1 MQNWSRFLGAA
12 LIATAIGTLGSRGP
26 AQAQITPLA
35 HDQGATGLGLALRHL
50 PNDGSVLMVT
60 AHPDDENNGL
70 LVKVNR
76 GLGIKTSLLT
86 VTRGDG
92 GQNEIGPELFQAIG
106 ILRGE
111 ELAAVHRFDAADQYF
126 TRAYEFG
133 YSFSDEETFQKW
145 GREQILEDVVRVV
158 RKVRPDVIIT
168 MPRQS
173 GGGGQHH
180 QAAAQ
185 LGHEAFHAAADPKRF
200 PDQIKEGLMPWQA
213 RKSYES
219 GGGFGRGGRGAA
231 PGGGQPAPGG
241 RGAATGAG
249 QAAPGGGQPRAS
261 AEGASRGVA
270 VQTGDFDPLLGMSWN
285 QFGALARMAHLCQG
299 MGQLAS
305 RPGPAQAGYVLVHGT
320 PAGDAETDI
329 LDGIDFSL
337 TRLARFAQ
345 GQEAAIPSLGADL
358 ETIVGHARQAADAFD
373 VRATHKTLP
382 HLAAGLTAV
391 RALTAQVEGSSIKG
405 DARNEI
411 LWRLAR
417 KEQDF
422 VRALGLA
429 QGLVFH
435 AVADDGNVVRGQT
448 FNVTAT
454 VFNTGVEPVQ
464 IADVPVTA
472 PKGWAVERRSGQP
485 GTLKHNESLSMTYA
499 VTVGPDARY
508 SQPYWKMNP
517 KVDRYDIEV
526 PEHHTLPW
534 SPPEVM
540 AAVRYMSAGVA
551 GAIEQPAHFRYEG
564 PWVGGEKQKVV
575 NIVPALSV
583 KVSPGIAIIPQAAS
597 GAKREFRVTVLN
609 NTRAAGAA
617 TVRLELPAGWR
628 AEPQQATLPFTLE
641 EEELTAKFAVTPPAG
656 LTEGEHTIKA
666 VATRGGETFREGYQ
680 VIAYDH
686 IQTRHLFHPAESRVQ
701 TIAVTVPATVEVG
714 YIMGSGDD
722 VPAAIEQLGARLTM
736 LTPDDVAFSDLSRF
750 TTIVTGI
757 RAYEKRPDL
766 RAYNQRLLDFVR
778 AGGHLVVQYNKTEAN
793 QLMVRAGEGLGGG
806 RGGPQPTASPFF
818 PYPGL
823 VSRDRITVEET
834 PVRVLVPGAR
844 ELNTPNRITE
854 KDLDGW
860 VQERGLYFFGAG
872 DARYVDLLAAT
883 DPWPNNPGEK
893 KGLLT
898 VAPLGQGTWAYVGLG
913 LWRQLP
919 AGTPGAYRILANL
932 ISKPRAGAPG
942 TAAAAGK

>member
-1 MQNWSRFLGAA
+1 MQIRTRLIGAA
-12 LIATAIGTLGSRGP
+12 LVATAIGALASRGP
-26 AQAQITPLA
+26 AQAQVTPLA
-35 HDQGATGLGLALRHL
+35 FDQGATGLGLALRHL

-70 LVKVNR
+70 LVRINR

-106 ILRGE
+106 ILRSE
-111 ELAAVHRFDAADQYF
+111 ELAAVHQYDGADQYH

-158 RKVRPDVIIT
+158 RKVRPDVIVT

-200 PDQIKEGLMPWQA
+200 PDQIAEGLMPWQA

-231 PGGGQPAPGG
+231 QPAA
-241 RGAATGAG
+241 GAS
-249 QAAPGGGQPRAS
+249 QGQPRAS
-261 AEGASRGVA
+261 AGGASRGVA

-285 QFGALARMAHLCQG
+285 QFGGLARMAHLCQG

-305 RPGPAQAGYVLVHGT
+305 RPGPAQAGYVLVNGT
-320 PAGDAETDI
+320 PAGNTEQDI
-329 LDGIDFSL
+329 LDGVDFSL

-345 GQEAAIPSLGADL
+345 GQQAAVPFLAAELEA
-358 ETIVGHARQAADAFD
+358 IVGHARNASDAFD

-382 HLAAGLTAV
+382 HLAAGLKAV
-391 RALTAQVEGSSIKG
+391 RALIGKVQGSAIKG
-405 DARNEI
+405 EARNEI
-411 LWRLAR
+411 LWRLER

-422 VRALGLA
+422 VKALGLA
-429 QGLVFH
+429 QGLVFY
-435 AVADDGNVVRGQT
+435 ATADDGNVVRGQT
-448 FNVTAT
+448 FNVTAS
-454 VFNTGVEPVQ
+454 VFNTGVEPAQ
-464 IADVPVTA
+464 IADLPVTA
-472 PKGWAVERRSGQP
+472 PRGWTVKRTSGEP
-485 GTLKHNESLSMTYA
+485 RTLGHNEFLSMTYA

-508 SQPYWKMNP
+508 SQPYWTMNP
-517 KVDRYDIEV
+517 KVDRYDIEI

-540 AAVRYMSAGVA
+540 AAVRYSSAGVE
-551 GAIEQPAHFRYEG
+551 GSIEQPAHFRYEG
-564 PWVGGEKQKVV
+564 RWVGGEKQKVV

-583 KVSPGIAIIPQAAS
+583 AVSPGIAIIPQAAS
-597 GAKREFRVTVLN
+597 GTAREFRVTVLN
-609 NTRAAGAA
+609 NAKAAGDT
-617 TVRLELPAGWR
+617 TVRLEVPAGWR
-628 AEPQQATLPFTLE
+628 VEPREATLPFKLE
-641 EEELTAKFAVTPPAG
+641 EEELTAKFEVTPPAG
-656 LTEGEHTIKA
+656 LTEGEHTIRA
-666 VATRGGETFREGYQ
+666 VAARGGQEFREGYQ

-686 IQTRHLFHPAESRVQ
+686 IQSRHLFHPAESQVK
-701 TIAVTVPATVEVG
+701 TLGVSVPAGVSVG

-766 RAYNQRLLDFVR
+766 RAYNQRLLDFAR
-778 AGGHLVVQYNKTEAN
+778 AGGHLVVQYNKTPAN
-793 QLMVRAGEGLGGG
+793 QLMVAAGEGFGGA

-823 VSRDRITVEET
+823 VSRDRITVEDT
-834 PVRVLVPGAR
+834 PVHVLVPDAR
-844 ELNTPNRITE
+844 ELNTPNRITA
-854 KDLDGW
+854 KDFEGW
-860 VQERGLYFFGAG
+860 VQERGLYFFGAR
-872 DARYVDLLAAT
+872 DDRYVDLLAAT

-893 KGLLT
+893 KGMLT
-898 VAPLGQGTWAYVGLG
+898 VAQLGQGTWTYVGLG

-919 AGTPGAYRILANL
+919 AGVPGAYRLMANL
-932 ISKPRAGAPG
+932 ISKPRAGG
-942 TAAAAGK
+942 STASAR

>member
-1 MQNWSRFLGAA
+1 MHTSTRTLGAA
-12 LIATAIGTLGSRGP
+12 LIAMAIGALGSRGP
-26 AQAQITPLA
+26 AQAQITPLL

-70 LVKVNR
+70 LVKINR

-111 ELAAVHRFDAADQYF
+111 ELAAVHRYDAADQYH

-158 RKVRPDVIIT
+158 RKVRPDVIVT

-200 PDQIKEGLMPWQA
+200 PEQIAEGLMPWQA

-219 GGGFGRGGRGAA
+219 GGGGGRGRGGPPAA
-231 PGGGQPAPGG
+231 DAN
-241 RGAATGAG
+241 ATGLS
-249 QAAPGGGQPRAS
+249 RAS
-261 AEGASRGVA
+261 TGGASRAVA
-270 VQTGDFDPLLGMSWN
+270 VQTGDYDPLLGMSWS

-305 RPGPAQAGYVLVHGT
+305 RPGPTQANYVLVNGT
-320 PAGDAETDI
+320 AGDGEQDI

-337 TRLARFAQ
+337 TRLTRFAQ
-345 GQEAAIPSLGADL
+345 GQESSVPFLAADIES
-358 ETIVGHARQAADAFD
+358 IVGRARQALDAFD
-373 VRATHKTLP
+373 ARATHKTLP

-391 RALTAQVEGSSIKG
+391 RTLISKVESSALKG
-405 DARNEI
+405 DARKEV
-411 LWRLAR
+411 LWRLQR
-417 KEQDF
+417 KEADF
-422 VRALGLA
+422 VKALGLA

-435 AVADDGNVVRGQT
+435 ATVDDGNVVRGQT

-454 VFNTGVEPVQ
+454 VFNTGVEPVV
-464 IADVPVTA
+464 IDDLAVRA
-472 PKGWAVERRSGQP
+472 PDGWTVKRTNGQG
-485 GTLKHNESLSMTYA
+485 GTLAHNASLSMTYA
-499 VTVGPDARY
+499 VTVGPTARY

-517 KVDRYDIEV
+517 KVDRYDIEI

-534 SPPEVM
+534 SPPEVV
-540 AAVRYMSAGVA
+540 AGLQYTSAGVK
-551 GAIEQPAHFRYEG
+551 GSIDQPAHFRYEG

-583 KVSPGIAIIPQAAS
+583 RVSPDVAVVPVAAS
-597 GAKREFRVTVLN
+597 GQKREFRVTVLN
-609 NTRAAGAA
+609 NTKAAGDAA
-617 TVRLELPAGWR
+617 VRLETPAGWSVLPR
-628 AEPQQATLPFTLE
+628 EVVLPFTLE
-641 EEELTAKFAVTPPAG
+641 EEELTAKFEVTPPAG
-656 LTEGEHTIKA
+656 LREGEQTIKA
-666 VATRGGETFREGYQ
+666 VATREGQQFREGYQ
-680 VIAYDH
+680 VIAYNH
-686 IQTRHLFHPAESRVQ
+686 IQSRHLFHPAESTVK
-701 TIAVTVPATVEVG
+701 TIDVTVPANVSVG

-722 VPAAIEQLGARLTM
+722 VPAAIQQLGAKLTV
-736 LTPDDVAFSDLSRF
+736 LSSDDVAFSDLSRF
-750 TTIVTGI
+750 STIVTGI

-778 AGGHLVVQYNKTEAN
+778 GGGHLVVQYNKTDAN
-793 QLMVRAGEGLGGG
+793 QLMAGAREGLGFG

-818 PYPGL
+818 PYPAL
-823 VSRDRITVEET
+823 VSRNRITVEET
-834 PVRVLVPGAR
+834 PVRMLVADAR
-844 ELNTPNRITE
+844 ELTVPNKITS
-854 KDLDGW
+854 KDFEGW
-860 VQERGLYFFGAG
+860 VQERGLYFFE
-872 DARYVDLLAAT
+872 ARDPKYVDLLAAT

-893 KGLLT
+893 KGMLT
-898 VAPLGQGTWAYVGLG
+898 VAPLGQGTWTYLGLG

-932 ISKPRAGAPG
+932 ISKPRAGGPG
-942 TAAAAGK
+942 TTASKGRR

>member
-1 MQNWSRFLGAA
+1 MQISNRFLAPAFVAA
-12 LIATAIGTLGSRGP
+12 AIVALGTRGP
-26 AQAQITPLA
+26 ARAQITPLA

-70 LVKVNR
+70 LVKINR

-111 ELAAVHRFDAADQYF
+111 ELAAVHRYDAADQYH

-133 YSFSDEETFQKW
+133 FSFSDEETFQKW

-158 RKVRPDVIIT
+158 RKVRPDVIVT

-185 LGHEAFHAAADPKRF
+185 LGHEAFHAAADPNRF
-200 PDQIKEGLMPWQA
+200 PDQIKEGLMPWQP

-219 GGGFGRGGRGAA
+219 GGGGGRGGRGGTPAA
-231 PGGGQPAPGG
+231 N
-241 RGAATGAG
+241 TV
-249 QAAPGGGQPRAS
+249 S
-261 AEGASRGVA
+261 
-270 VQTGDFDPLLGMSWN
+270 VQTGDYDPLLGMSWN

-305 RPGPAQAGYVLVHGT
+305 RPGPAASSYVLVNGS
-320 PAGDAETDI
+320 PASGEKDI

-345 GQEAAIPSLGADL
+345 GQESAVPFLAAEL
-358 ETIVGHARQAADAFD
+358 EAIVGHARQAMDAFD

-382 HLAAGLTAV
+382 HLAAGLRAV
-391 RALTAQVEGSSIKG
+391 RSLITKIESSGLQG
-405 DARNEI
+405 DPRKEI
-411 LWRLAR
+411 LWRLQR

-422 VRALGLA
+422 VKALGLA
-429 QGLVFH
+429 QGLVLH
-435 AVADDGNVVRGQT
+435 ATVDDGNVVRGQT
-448 FNVTAT
+448 FTVTAT

-464 IADVPVTA
+464 IDDLPVRA
-472 PKGWAVERRSGQP
+472 PKGWTVKRASGQP
-485 GTLKHNESLSMTYA
+485 GTLARNASLSMTYA
-499 VTVGPDARY
+499 VTVAPDARY

-517 KVDRYDIEV
+517 DVDRYDIEIK
-526 PEHHTLPW
+526 EHHTLPW
-534 SPPEVM
+534 SPPEVT
-540 AAVRYMSAGVA
+540 AEVRYTSAGVA
-551 GAIEQPAHFRYEG
+551 GSIEQPAHFRYEG
-564 PWVGGEKQKVV
+564 PWVGGGEKQKVV

-583 KVSPGIAIIPQAAS
+583 RVTPEVAVVPRI
-597 GAKREFRVTVLN
+597 GAGKKREFRVTVLN
-609 NTRAAGAA
+609 NTKGAGDAM
-617 TVRLELPAGWR
+617 VRLEAPAGWTVQPR
-628 AEPQQATLPFTLE
+628 EVPLPFKLE
-641 EEELTAKFAVTPPAG
+641 EEELTARFEVTPPAG
-656 LTEGEHTIKA
+656 LREGAHTIKA
-666 VATRGGETFREGYQ
+666 VAIRDGQEFREGYE
-680 VIAYDH
+680 VIAYPH
-686 IQTRHLFHPAESRVQ
+686 IQARHLFHPAQSRVKAIDV
-701 TIAVTVPATVEVG
+701 TIPASVNIG

-722 VPAAIEQLGARLTM
+722 VPAAIEQLGAKLTL

-757 RAYEKRPDL
+757 RAYEKRADL

-778 AGGHLVVQYNKTEAN
+778 SGGHLVVQYNKVEAN

-834 PVRVLVPGAR
+834 PVRVLVPDAR
-844 ELNTPNRITE
+844 ELNAPNKITS
-854 KDLDGW
+854 KDFDGW
-860 VQERGLYFFGAG
+860 VQERGLYFF
-872 DARYVDLLAAT
+872 DARDPRYVDLLAAT

-893 KGLLT
+893 KGMLT
-898 VAPLGQGTWAYVGLG
+898 VAPLGHGTWTYVGLG

-919 AGTPGAYRILANL
+919 AGTPGAYRIMANL
-932 ISKPRAGAPG
+932 ISRPRAVA
-942 TAAAAGK
+942 K

>member
-1 MQNWSRFLGAA
+1 MQKWNRLLGAA
-12 LIATAIGTLGSRGP
+12 VIATAIGALGTRGP
-26 AQAQITPLA
+26 AQAQITPLEY
-35 HDQGATGLGLALRHL
+35 DQGPTGLGLALRHL

-70 LVKVNR
+70 LVKLNR

-111 ELAAVHRFDAADQYF
+111 ELAAVHRFDNADQYH

-145 GREQILEDVVRVV
+145 GREEILEDVVRVV
-158 RKVRPDVIIT
+158 RRVRPDVIVT

-185 LGHEAFHAAADPKRF
+185 LGHEAFHAAADPNRF

-213 RKSYES
+213 TKSYES

-231 PGGGQPAPGG
+231 PAQ
-241 RGAATGAG
+241 ATGAK
-249 QAAPGGGQPRAS
+249 S
-261 AEGASRGVA
+261 VVA
-270 VQTGDFDPLLGMSWN
+270 VQTGDYDPLLGMTWN
-285 QFGALARMAHLCQG
+285 QLGTLARSAHLCQG

-305 RPGPAQAGYVLVHGT
+305 RPGPSQAGYVLVNGN
-320 PAGDAETDI
+320 PAGDTEKDI
-329 LDGIDFSL
+329 LDGIDLSL
-337 TRLARFAQ
+337 TRLARFAK
-345 GQEAAIPSLGADL
+345 GQESTVPFLAADL
-358 ETIVGHARQAADAFD
+358 EAIVGHARNASDAFD

-382 HLAAGLTAV
+382 HLASGLTAV
-391 RALTAQVEGSSIKG
+391 RSLIGKVGKSTIKG
-405 DARNEI
+405 DARSEI
-411 LWRLAR
+411 LWRLER

-422 VRALGLA
+422 VKALGLA

-435 AVADDGNVVRGQT
+435 ATADDGNVVRGQT

-464 IADVPVTA
+464 ISDLPVTA
-472 PKGWAVERRSGQP
+472 PAGWTVKRTNGTP
-485 GTLKHNESLSMTYA
+485 GTLAHNESLAMTYA
-499 VTVGPDARY
+499 VTVGPSARY

-517 KVDRYDIEV
+517 KVDRYDIEI

-540 AAVRYMSAGVA
+540 AGVRYTSAGVE

-564 PWVGGEKQKVV
+564 RWVGGEKQKVV

-583 KVSPGIAIIPQAAS
+583 KVSPEIAIIPQASS
-597 GAKREFRVTVLN
+597 GTAREFRVTVLN
-609 NTRAAGAA
+609 NTKAAGDAA
-617 TVRLELPAGWR
+617 VRLELPSGWR
-628 AEPQQATLPFTLE
+628 VEPQQATLPFTLE
-641 EEELTAKFAVTPPAG
+641 EEELTAKFNVTPPAG
-656 LTEGEHTIKA
+656 LKEGEHTIKA
-666 VATRGGETFREGYQ
+666 VAARAGQEFREGYQ

-686 IQTRHLFHPAESRVQ
+686 IQSRHLFHPAESQVKA
-701 TIAVTVPATVEVG
+701 ISVTVPDTVSVG

-750 TTIVTGI
+750 STIVTGI

-778 AGGHLVVQYNKTEAN
+778 GGGHLVVQYNKTDAN
-793 QLMVRAGEGLGGG
+793 QLMVRAGEGFGGG
-806 RGGPQPTASPFF
+806 RGAPAPTASPFF

-834 PVRVLVPGAR
+834 PVRVLVPDAR
-844 ELNTPNRITE
+844 ELNTPNRITA
-854 KDLDGW
+854 KDFEGW
-860 VQERGLYFFGAG
+860 VQERGLYFF
-872 DARYVDLLAAT
+872 DANDERYVDLLAAT

-893 KGLLT
+893 TGMLT
-898 VAPLGQGTWAYVGLG
+898 VAPLGQGTWTYVGVG

-919 AGTPGAYRILANL
+919 AGVPGAYRLMANL
-932 ISKPRAGAPG
+932 ISKPRGAGAG
-942 TAAAAGK
+942 TSAGMAR

>member
-1 MQNWSRFLGAA
+1 MQIRTRLIGAA
-12 LIATAIGTLGSRGP
+12 LVATAIGALGSRGP

-70 LVKVNR
+70 LVKLNR
-76 GLGIKTSLLT
+76 GLGLKTSLLT

-111 ELAAVHRFDAADQYF
+111 ELAAVHRYDAADQYH

-158 RKVRPDVIIT
+158 RTVRPDVIVT

-200 PDQIKEGLMPWQA
+200 PDQITEGLMPWQA

-219 GGGFGRGGRGAA
+219 GGRFGRGGRGGA
-231 PGGGQPAPGG
+231 PAQAGGA
-241 RGAATGAG
+241 R
-249 QAAPGGGQPRAS
+249 S
-261 AEGASRGVA
+261 VVA
-270 VQTGDFDPLLGMSWN
+270 VQTGDYDPLLGMSWN

-305 RPGPAQAGYVLVHGT
+305 RPGPAQAGYVLVNGT
-320 PAGDAETDI
+320 PAGDAEKDI

-337 TRLARFAQ
+337 TRLVRFAQ
-345 GQEAAIPSLGADL
+345 GQEAAVPFLAADL
-358 ETIVGHARQAADAFD
+358 EAIVGHARQASDAFD

-382 HLAAGLTAV
+382 HLAAGLKAV
-391 RALTAQVEGSSIKG
+391 RALAAKVEGSAIAG
-405 DARNEI
+405 DARREI

-422 VRALGLA
+422 VKALGLA

-435 AVADDGNVVRGQT
+435 AVAEDGNVVRGQT

-454 VFNTGVEPVQ
+454 VFNTGVEPVE
-464 IADVPVTA
+464 IADLPVTA
-472 PKGWAVERRSGQP
+472 PEGWTVKRSSGEP
-485 GTLKHNESLSMTYA
+485 RTLGHNESLSMTYA
-499 VTVGPDARY
+499 VTVGAGARY

-517 KVDRYDIEV
+517 KVDRYDIEI
-526 PEHHTLPW
+526 PAHHTLPW

-540 AAVRYMSAGVA
+540 AAVRYTSAGVE
-551 GAIEQPAHFRYEG
+551 GSIEQPAHFRYEG

-583 KVSPGIAIIPQAAS
+583 RVSPGIAIVPLARS
-597 GAKREFRVTVLN
+597 GTKREFRVTVLN
-609 NTRAAGAA
+609 NAKAAGDA
-617 TVRLELPAGWR
+617 TVRLDVPAGWR
-628 AEPQQATLPFTLE
+628 VEPQQATLPFKLE
-641 EEELTAKFAVTPPAG
+641 EEELTAKFDVTPPAG
-656 LTEGEHTIKA
+656 LAEGEHTIRA
-666 VATRGGETFREGYQ
+666 VAARGGQEFREGYQ

-686 IQTRHLFHPAESRVQ
+686 IQARHLFDPAESRVKS
-701 TIAVTVPATVEVG
+701 IAVSVPAEVSVG

-778 AGGHLVVQYNKTEAN
+778 GGGHLVVQYNKTEAN

-844 ELNTPNRITE
+844 ELNTPNRITA
-854 KDLDGW
+854 KDFDGW

-872 DARYVDLLAAT
+872 DERYVDLLAAT

-893 KGLLT
+893 KGMLT
-898 VAPLGQGTWAYVGLG
+898 VAPLGRGTWTYVGLG

-919 AGTPGAYRILANL
+919 AGTPGAYRIMANL
-932 ISKPRAGAPG
+932 ISKPRAAAG
-942 TAAAAGK
+942 TAAVAR